1 MDVRIGRTLDTPE
14 GTKARDGLRS
24 QSVTSRWGDRPKHRS
39 DSYIKNE
46 IIHLM
51 GHEMGE
57 WEWYVQNSPRSKS
70 PSPEQIKVLLRDDE

>member
-1 MDVRIGRTLDTPE
+1 
-14 GTKARDGLRS
+14 
-24 QSVTSRWGDRPKHRS
+24 
-39 DSYIKNE
+39 
-46 IIHLM
+46 M